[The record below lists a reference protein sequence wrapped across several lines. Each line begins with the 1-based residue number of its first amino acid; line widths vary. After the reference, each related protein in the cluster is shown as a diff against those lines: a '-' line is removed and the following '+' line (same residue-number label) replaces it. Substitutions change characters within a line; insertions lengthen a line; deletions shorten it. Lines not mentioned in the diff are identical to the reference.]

1 MKVLII
7 GSGGRESTISWK
19 ISQSEILDKL
29 YVSPGNAGTASVAQN
44 VSLATHED
52 IRRFIDDNTID
63 VLIVGPEQPMVDGL
77 VNHLKENLQHK
88 CILFGPEKEGAMLE
102 GSKEFSKAFM
112 QRHDIPTA
120 AYHVFTKNQKE
131 EAIDYIQGLNPP
143 IVIKADGLAAGKG
156 VVIHSDK
163 EEAARDIELMFEG
176 KFGSAGHTIIIE
188 EFLDGIEFSVFIA
201 TDGQE
206 YILLPEA
213 KDYKRIGEGDTGLN
227 TGGMGSVS
235 PVPFVSQEL
244 MQKVTDRIIKPTLSG
259 LQSEGI
265 PYKGFIFFG
274 LILVNNEPY
283 LIEYNCRMGDPETQS
298 VFPRLNYDF
307 LELILAMERTELR
320 YFKGEIDPR
329 TVVAVVVASGG
340 YPEGFK
346 KGFPISGLES
356 SEAMIFQG
364 GTKLIGDNIV
374 TDGGRVLTVSAY
386 GESLDSAQEKAY
398 NSVKKIRFDG
408 INYRSDIGDDLLK
421 KPDF

>member
-44 VSLATHED
+44 VSLKTHED

-77 VNHLKENLQHK
+77 VNHLKENLQHN

-120 AYHVFTKNQKE
+120 AYQVFTRNQKV
-131 EAIDYIQGLNPP
+131 EAVDYIQGLNPP

-163 EEAARDIELMFEG
+163 EDAVRDIELMFEG

-201 TDGQE
+201 TDGHE

-213 KDYKRIGEGDTGLN
+213 KDYKRIGDGDTGLN

-235 PVPFVSQEL
+235 PVPFVNQEL
-244 MQKVTDRIIKPTLSG
+244 MEKVTDRIIKPTLSG

-320 YFKGEIDPR
+320 YFNGEIDPR

-340 YPEGFK
+340 YPEEFE
-346 KGFPISGLES
+346 KGFPISGLENS
-356 SEAMIFQG
+356 DAMIFQG
-364 GTKLIGDNIV
+364 GTKLNGDNIV

-421 KPDF
+421 KPNF